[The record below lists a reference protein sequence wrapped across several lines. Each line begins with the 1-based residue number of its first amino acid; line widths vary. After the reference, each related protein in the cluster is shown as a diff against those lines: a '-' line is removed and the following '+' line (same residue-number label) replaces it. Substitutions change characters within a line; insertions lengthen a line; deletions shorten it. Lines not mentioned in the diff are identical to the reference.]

1 MAVAGANG
9 SVAGGLLT
17 VVAACLAWSGVSSDG
32 RRVRRR
38 WRRGWVPRATM
49 IVFEVQSQSRPS
61 LAEADGGYEVLGG
74 DRVGCG
80 VID

>member
-1 MAVAGANG
+1 MSAPRRPLQFAADVATGLAAPLPG
-9 SVAGGLLT
+9 STA
-17 VVAACLAWSGVSSDG
+17 
-32 RRVRRR
+32 RR

-49 IVFEVQSQSRPS
+49 MVFEVQSQSRPS